1 MTLEDAWKSILV
13 FFGITVAA
21 FWCGYRMGRYFLRIE
36 MAKET
41 LDNNQQEQERLT
53 DKLSEDFNGTLK

>member
-1 MTLEDAWKSILV
+1 
-13 FFGITVAA
+13 
-21 FWCGYRMGRYFLRIE
+21 MGRYFLRIE